1 MGLIVLDLVAL
12 AGGFGSMRSH
22 TYGGVAANIT
32 GTEDLMKQKDHGS
45 IKYNTDVSSISLSL
59 SFRYSS
65 NIVSFIVFSTTTI
78 KLFCLFS
85 TFLFAFFW
93 FPYIT

>member
-59 SFRYSS
+59 SHSG
-65 NIVSFIVFSTTTI
+65 IVPILFLLLSFLLLLLSCFVCFLPFFL
-78 KLFCLFS
+78 LFFGSL
-85 TFLFAFFW
+85 T
-93 FPYIT
+93 